1 MNALKFSPLA
11 IALLTMGMFASKPA
25 YAICDGCV
33 VGAVETANLSIT
45 LAVNTTTA
53 AVGAMASSVN
63 AMLYQVGT
71 AVTQGSSKVANT
83 VETAAR
89 VDREF
94 AATQEKNRRYED
106 ARQRYY
112 VSNSICSE
120 SASGGAVDVKAG
132 VVAIKTTMRSG
143 GGGKTENRKVAQALT
158 SPAPPSDIDAM
169 RAASIHADYCDADDY
184 AAYGGASACPS
195 VSQTMPGADK
205 RLDSVL
211 IGAGPNGKSPDLTFS
226 QEQTDAAQMYTQ
238 NSARRSIGGQLRKGE
253 AESEAGSQY
262 VGLMLQYLA
271 ILNAAT
277 DPQDQLVADS
287 QPNPATKDLLVDT
300 LKSSSAQAYYAK
312 TASSKAKTT
321 GTMSAREFEAFE
333 VGRRYA
339 NTEYQADLQNMEGD
353 NLIRE
358 QIRVQSQTNWLLL
371 ELRNDVQ
378 RGNVINGLDLAS
390 NARSEFEPILTQKL
404 RAVSGHMGGSK

>member
-1 MNALKFSPLA
+1 MSALKFSPLA
-11 IALLTMGMFASKPA
+11 IAVLTLGMFASKPA

-45 LAVNTTTA
+45 LAVNATTA
-53 AVGAMASSVN
+53 AVGAMAGSVN
-63 AMLYQVGT
+63 TMLYQVGT
-71 AVTQGSSKVANT
+71 AVTQGSNKVAST

-89 VDREF
+89 VEREF

-112 VSNSICSE
+112 VANSICSE
-120 SASGGAVDVKAG
+120 SASGGSVDVKAG
-132 VVAIKTTMRSG
+132 VAAIKTSMRSG
-143 GGGKTENRKVAQALT
+143 GGSQTANRKIAQALT
-158 SPAPPSDIDAM
+158 SPAPASEIDSM
-169 RAASIHADYCDADDY
+169 RAASIHADYCDTDDY

-205 RLDSVL
+205 RLDSIL
-211 IGAGPNGKSPDLTFS
+211 IGAGPNGKSADLTFS

-238 NSARRSIGGQLRKGE
+238 NSARRSIGSQLRKGE
-253 AESEAGSQY
+253 AESEAGAQY
-262 VGLMLQYLA
+262 IGLFLQYGA

-300 LKSSSAQAYYAK
+300 LKSSSAQAYYNK
-312 TASSKAKTT
+312 TASAKAKAT

-353 NLIRE
+353 NLVRE

-378 RGNVINGLDLAS
+378 RGNIIDGLNLAS
-390 NARSEFEPILTQKL
+390 NARSEFEPILTQKM
-404 RAVSGHMGGSK
+404 RAISGRMGGSK